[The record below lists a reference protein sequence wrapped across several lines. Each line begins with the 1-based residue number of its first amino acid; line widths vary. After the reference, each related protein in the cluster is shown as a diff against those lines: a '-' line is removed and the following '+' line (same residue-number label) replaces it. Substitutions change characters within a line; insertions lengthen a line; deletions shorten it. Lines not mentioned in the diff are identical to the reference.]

1 MGKDKKT
8 PRSERQVVKDRYP
21 VAIILLVII
30 VLYIVYKLFAAL
42 PNRIETSAAVR
53 VTVNDS
59 FMGNAWFFRDELT
72 VTSAYQGAIKHSVS
86 SGERVQQDAT
96 LAMVYTTDDA
106 LTLSRS
112 MEPLDKK
119 ITLVESALQ
128 TAGDGSDAG
137 KLDQQIISGL
147 QQMAEEMKA
156 GAGTKLASSVN
167 TLRTLS
173 LKRESGNLIPAD
185 LSAEHDTLV
194 AERSAL
200 DAQLAGKATSITAPG
215 SGYFSEVVD
224 GYEAV
229 LRPELLEEL
238 TLDQFHQLIEKKQET
253 DTEML
258 GKVIQGFSWYLV
270 VETTDENAA
279 RLEKGQSLRVYFTQ
293 ASLESPVT
301 VWSVVRE
308 RGQENALVILE
319 GSNFTSEMVS
329 MRQQPVEV
337 ILGSYTGLQVPKS
350 AVRVL
355 TETDEDGSI
364 IGEKTGVFI
373 LSGSVQKFKNI
384 TNRILYEGEDFY
396 IVRQSATD
404 VDALVVQDQIITRGK
419 NLQNNMV
426 VKT

>member
-8 PRSERQVVKDRYP
+8 PRPERQVVKDRYP
-21 VAIILLVII
+21 VALILLAIMG
-30 VLYIVYKLFAAL
+30 LYFAYHLVKAL
-42 PNRIETSAAVR
+42 PNRLETVAAVR

-59 FMGNAWFFRDELT
+59 FTGNAWFFRDEMT
-72 VTSAYQGAIKHSVS
+72 VTSTYQGAIKHSVS

-96 LAMVYTTDDA
+96 LAMVYSTDDA

-112 MEPLDKK
+112 MEPLEKK

-147 QQMAEEMKA
+147 QQMAEQMKA
-156 GAGTKLASSVN
+156 GVGSKLAGSVN

-173 LKRESGNLIPAD
+173 LKREAGNLVPAD

-200 DAQLAGKATSITAPG
+200 DTQLAGKATSITAPG

-224 GYEAV
+224 GYEDV
-229 LRPELLEEL
+229 LRPNLLEEL
-238 TLDQFHQLIEKKQET
+238 TLNQFHQLIEKKQET

-279 RLEKGQSLRVYFTQ
+279 RLQKGQSLRVYFTQ

-301 VWSVVRE
+301 VWSVIRE
-308 RGQENALVILE
+308 RGQENALIVLE

-337 ILGSYTGLQVPKS
+337 ILGSYTGLKVPKT
-350 AVRVL
+350 AVRVI
-355 TETDEDGSI
+355 TQTDDNGTI
-364 IGEKTGVFI
+364 IDEKTGVFI
-373 LSGSVQKFKNI
+373 LSGSVQKVKNI
-384 TNRILYEGEDFY
+384 TNRILYEGDDFY

-404 VDALVVQDQIITRGK
+404 VDALVVQDQIIVRGK
-419 NLQNNMV
+419 NLKNNMV

>member
-1 MGKDKKT
+1 MGKEKKT
-8 PRSERQVVKDRYP
+8 PRPERQAANDKYP
-21 VAIILLVII
+21 VVLILLII
-30 VLYIVYKLFAAL
+30 IGGYVGYNLFAAFS
-42 PNRIETSAAVR
+42 NRLETVAAVR
-53 VTVNDS
+53 VTTNDS
-59 FMGNAWFFRDELT
+59 FTGNAWFFRDELT

-86 SGERVQQDAT
+86 SGERVQQDAP

-112 MEPLDKK
+112 LEPLEKK
-119 ITLVESALQ
+119 ITLIESALQ
-128 TAGDGSDAG
+128 TAGDSSDAG

-156 GAGTKLASSVN
+156 GTGTKLAGSIN

-173 LKRESGNLIPAD
+173 LKRESGSLVPAELSFDHDALI
-185 LSAEHDTLV
+185 

-200 DAQLAGKATSITAPG
+200 DTQLAGQATSITAPG

-224 GYEAV
+224 GYESV
-229 LRPELLEEL
+229 LRPELLGSL
-238 TLDQFHQLIEKKQET
+238 TLDQFYKLIEKKQET

-279 RLEKGQSLRVYFTQ
+279 RLQKGQSLRVYFTQ

-308 RGQENALVILE
+308 RGQDNALVVLE

-329 MRQQPVEV
+329 MRQQPAEV
-337 ILGSYTGLQVPKS
+337 IVGSYTGLKVPKS

-355 TETDEDGSI
+355 TQTDDNGAVI
-364 IGEKTGVFI
+364 DEKTGVYI

-384 TNRILYEGEDFY
+384 TNRILYEADDFY

-404 VDALVVQDQIITRGK
+404 VDALVVQDQMITRGK
-419 NLQNNMV
+419 NLKNNMV

>member
-1 MGKDKKT
+1 MGKDKKK
-8 PRSERQVVKDRYP
+8 PRPERQAVKDRYP
-21 VAIILLVII
+21 VAIILLII
-30 VLYIVYKLFAAL
+30 IALYVVKNLSSAFSNHL
-42 PNRIETSAAVR
+42 ETVAAVR

-59 FMGNAWFFRDELT
+59 FTGSAWFFRDELT

-96 LAMVYTTDDA
+96 LAMLYSTDDA
-106 LTLSRS
+106 LALSRS

-119 ITLVESALQ
+119 ITMVESALQ

-156 GAGTKLASSVN
+156 GTGTKLASSVN

-173 LKRESGNLIPAD
+173 LKREAGNLVPAD
-185 LSAEHDTLV
+185 LGAERDALV

-200 DAQLAGKATSITAPG
+200 DTQLSGKATSITAPG

-229 LRPELLEEL
+229 LRPELLETL

-301 VWSVVRE
+301 VWSVIRE
-308 RGQENALVILE
+308 RGAENALVVLE

-337 ILGSYTGLQVPKS
+337 ILGSYTGLKVPKS
-350 AVRVL
+350 AVRVQ
-355 TETDEDGSI
+355 TRTDENDAI
-364 IGEKTGVFI
+364 IDEKTGVFI

-384 TNRILYEGEDFY
+384 TNRILYEGDDFY